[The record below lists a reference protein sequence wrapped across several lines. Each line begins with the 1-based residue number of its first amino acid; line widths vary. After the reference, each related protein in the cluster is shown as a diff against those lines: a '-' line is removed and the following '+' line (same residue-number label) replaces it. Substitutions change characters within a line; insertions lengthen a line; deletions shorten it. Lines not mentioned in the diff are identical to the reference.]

1 MKRKLNLG
9 DLSEQQLA
17 AVTAWPEG
25 PIIVYAGPGSGKTKV
40 LTERIAWLVNEDGVP
55 PDKILAM
62 TFSVKAAEEMRS
74 RCNLLLGNPG
84 AGVWI
89 GTFHKVC
96 REILNQSDVEDLYPW
111 RPGIEFINDDR
122 KRLDVVEAALR
133 EIDQNRN
140 QLSSQ
145 GKEILEKISFAKSW
159 LITPEQFQ
167 DRNKPTWDLGD
178 ELENTVA
185 DVYPLYQSRMQS
197 LNAMDSDDQLMQT
210 LLRLQKNARLR
221 EQWGQR
227 FHHVLVDEFQD
238 LNRAQYCLTQRLG
251 LRGNIFIVGDADQAI
266 YGWRGADPRNFEHFR
281 QDFPDSRQF
290 FLSQNYRSKPTILH
304 PAQKLI
310 KHNQHRKDLQLFTQR
325 EAGPPIHWITTA
337 DEREE
342 VQVVAQ
348 YIRERGE
355 RAAWSDYAV
364 LYRQHHQHEEF
375 AKAFHHAGI
384 PCREADEIPL
394 YRWIEIRDMLA
405 YLRLCVDPDD
415 EISFQRVINV
425 PRRWIGPVGLGNFFA
440 WAREDGLKISE
451 ALMEIWNGASPD
463 SLAKDKRWLEGFR
476 TFAKLLFRDF
486 RTLAMQDRLTLLFDN
501 IRESTAYD
509 HYIDRYSGST
519 EQGESSKAKERKRN
533 LDLLRNH
540 LERAEKAGM
549 ILEEFLH
556 ESDIARSLKSGG
568 DDAVSLMTLH
578 RAKGLEFPVVFIT
591 GLEEGRLPDYRSVE
605 APEKLEEER
614 RLLYV
619 GMTRAWDELYLTQAR
634 KRKDNR
640 DISRDKD
647 PSRFIRELDHDGL
660 IRVVTQG
667 ATLAAFEHAPFLED
681 PENRAAEERI
691 MTKQLTREEGRRL
704 YDQRPHDI
712 YRFDDPNGAYC
723 YIGLT
728 TNLDER
734 IAYHCS
740 DAKEPLFR
748 FLSQYRENPAQAR
761 QYFRVIDR
769 ANGFQQAEQKET
781 AKILSAFVAASEDPD
796 KPLPRNKKSHEI
808 GQDNFKKI
816 VAIAERARLT
826 HGIIAENKR
835 MEAENKQLMYK
846 LDTEIK
852 ARELLESK
860 QNAEIEARKQIEK
873 QVAMHSAFNFA
884 LIAFIV
890 ITTIVIFTP

>member
-1 MKRKLNLG
+1 MKRKLNPG

-159 LITPEQFQ
+159 LISPEQYSN
-167 DRNKPTWDLGD
+167 RPKIPWDAGV

-342 VQVVAQ
+342 AKVVVEK
-348 YIRERGE
+348 IREQGKRE
-355 RAAWSDYAV
+355 AWSGYAV
-364 LYRQHHQHEEF
+364 LYRQRHQHEEF
-375 AKAFHHAGI
+375 VKAFHHAGI

-405 YLRLCVDPDD
+405 YLRLCVYPDD
-415 EISFQRVINV
+415 EISFERVINV

-519 EQGESSKAKERKRN
+519 EQGESPKAKERKRN

-540 LERAEKAGM
+540 LEHAEKAGM

-568 DDAVSLMTLH
+568 DDVVSLMTLH

-591 GLEEGRLPDYRSVE
+591 GLEEGRLPDYRSAEVLE
-605 APEKLEEER
+605 MLEEER

-619 GMTRAWDELYLTQAR
+619 GMTRAQDELYLTRAK
-634 KRKDNR
+634 KRKNR
-640 DISRDKD
+640 SGKSVAKE
-647 PSRFIRELDHDGL
+647 PSAFVPELDHESL
-660 IRVVTQG
+660 IRIVTKG
-667 ATLAAFEHAPFLED
+667 ATLTISQDFAD
-681 PENRAAEERI
+681 PLNLTSEEQI
-691 MTKQLTREEGRRL
+691 MTRQLTREEERRL
-704 YDQRPHDI
+704 WDDRLHSI
-712 YRFDDPNGAYC
+712 YRFDPPGGEYC

-728 TNLDER
+728 SNLEER
-734 IAYHCS
+734 IAQHCS
-740 DAKEPLFR
+740 DAKGPLFR
-748 FLSQYRENPAQAR
+748 FLSQYRENPTQAHP
-761 QYFRVIDR
+761 YFRVIDR

-781 AKILSAFVAASEDPD
+781 AKILSAFLAASGDPD

-808 GQDNFKKI
+808 GQDNFKKNS
-816 VAIAERARLT
+816 RYCRT
-826 HGIIAENKR
+826 RTFNTWHHC
-835 MEAENKQLMYK
+835 
-846 LDTEIK
+846 
-852 ARELLESK
+852 RE
-860 QNAEIEARKQIEK
+860 QTYGGRKQTTHAQTK
-873 QVAMHSAFNFA
+873 HRGRGPRTARAQAKHRGRGPQAARQTGSGAFRFQLRAHRFHRPHNDCH
-884 LIAFIV
+884 LY
-890 ITTIVIFTP
+890 PLM

>member
-159 LITPEQFQ
+159 LISPEQFQ
-167 DRNKPTWDLGD
+167 DRNKPTWDLGG

-197 LNAMDSDDQLMQT
+197 LNVMDSDDQLMQT

-342 VQVVAQ
+342 AKVVVEK
-348 YIRERGE
+348 IREQGKRE
-355 RAAWSDYAV
+355 AWSDYAV
-364 LYRQHHQHEEF
+364 LYRQRHQHEEF
-375 AKAFHHAGI
+375 VKAFHHAGI

-405 YLRLCVDPDD
+405 YLRLCVYPDD

-425 PRRWIGPVGLGNFFA
+425 PRRWIGPVGLGIFFA

-486 RTLAMQDRLTLLFDN
+486 RTLAMQDRLTMLFDN

-509 HYIDRYSGST
+509 DYIDRYSGST
-519 EQGESSKAKERKRN
+519 EQGESPKAKERKRN

-578 RAKGLEFPVVFIT
+578 RAKGLEFPIVFIT
-591 GLEEGRLPDYRSVE
+591 GLEEGRLPDYRSAEVLE
-605 APEKLEEER
+605 MLEEER

-619 GMTRAWDELYLTQAR
+619 GMTRAQDELYLTRAK
-634 KRKDNR
+634 KRKNR
-640 DISRDKD
+640 SGKSVAKE
-647 PSRFIRELDHDGL
+647 PSAFVPELDHEGL
-660 IRVVTQG
+660 IRIVTKG
-667 ATLAAFEHAPFLED
+667 ATLTISQDFAD
-681 PENRAAEERI
+681 PLNLTSEEQI
-691 MTKQLTREEGRRL
+691 MTRQLTREEERRL
-704 YDQRPHDI
+704 WDDRLHSI
-712 YRFDDPNGAYC
+712 YRFDPPNGKYC

-728 TNLDER
+728 NNMDER
-734 IAYHCS
+734 ISYHCS
-740 DAKEPLFR
+740 NPEGPLFS

-761 QYFRVIDR
+761 QHFQVIDR
-769 ANGFQQAEQKET
+769 AIGFKQAEEKET
-781 AKILSAFVAASEDPD
+781 ATILSAFLAACEDPA

-835 MEAENKQLMYK
+835 MEAENKQLMRK
-846 LDTEIK
+846 LSTEVE
-852 ARELLESK
+852 ARERLEHRLST
-860 QNAEIEARKQIEK
+860 EVEARKQLDK
-873 QVAMHSAFNFA
+873 LVAAHSAFNFA

>member
-84 AGVWI
+84 VGVWI

-96 REILNQSDVEDLYPW
+96 REILNQLSLDDLHPW
-111 RPGIEFINDDR
+111 KPGIKFINDDR
-122 KRLDVVEAALR
+122 RRLDILDATLR
-133 EIDQNRN
+133 EMDPDRN
-140 QLSSQ
+140 QFSAKGTEILDKISLAKGWLISPGRYLQRPKTPWDADAETADIVAQVYPFYQDRLLSS
-145 GKEILEKISFAKSW
+145 
-159 LITPEQFQ
+159 
-167 DRNKPTWDLGD
+167 
-178 ELENTVA
+178 
-185 DVYPLYQSRMQS
+185 
-197 LNAMDSDDQLMQT
+197 NAMDSDDQLMQT
-210 LLRLQKNARLR
+210 LLLLQKNARLR

-238 LNRAQYCLTQRLG
+238 LNHAQYCLTQRLG

-281 QDFPDSRQF
+281 QDFPDARQF

-325 EAGPPIHWITTA
+325 EDGLSIHWITTA

-342 VQVVAQ
+342 ATVVAQ
-348 YIRERGE
+348 TIRERDE
-355 RAAWSDYAV
+355 RESWSDYAV
-364 LYRQHHQHEEF
+364 LYRQRHQHEDLK
-375 AKAFHHAGI
+375 KAFDRAGI
-384 PCREADEIPL
+384 PCRVADETPL

-415 EISFQRVINV
+415 NISFQRVINV
-425 PRRWIGPVGLGNFFA
+425 PRRRIGPVGLGNFFA
-440 WAREDGLKISE
+440 WIRADGLKISE

-486 RTLAMQDRLTLLFDN
+486 RTLAMQDRLTMLFDN

-509 HYIDRYSGST
+509 DYIDRYSGST
-519 EQGESSKAKERKRN
+519 DQGESPKAKERKRN
-533 LDLLRNH
+533 LDLLHDH
-540 LERAEKAGM
+540 LERAESEGKTLKA
-549 ILEEFLH
+549 FLA
-556 ESDIARSLKSGG
+556 ESDLARSLKDGG

-640 DISRDKD
+640 GISRDKD

-691 MTKQLTREEGRRL
+691 MTKQLTREEELRL
-704 YDQRPHDI
+704 WDQQPYDI
-712 YRFDDPNGAYC
+712 YRFDDPNGAFC

-728 TNLDER
+728 TNLNER

-740 DAKEPLFR
+740 NAKGPLFGY
-748 FLSQYRENPAQAR
+748 LSKFRDDPAKAH
-761 QYFRVIDR
+761 QYFCVIEE
-769 ANGFQQAEQKET
+769 ANGYLQAEQKET
-781 AKILSAFVAASEDPD
+781 EKILSAFLAASEDPS

-808 GQDNFKKI
+808 GPDSFQKI
-816 VAIAERARLT
+816 TAITERARLT
-826 HGIIAENKR
+826 HGIMAESKR
-835 MEAENKQLMYK
+835 MEEENKQLMLRLNTEIKAREQLNLK

-852 ARELLESK
+852 ARE
-860 QNAEIEARKQIEK
+860 
-873 QVAMHSAFNFA
+873 SAQSQ
-884 LIAFIV
+884 
-890 ITTIVIFTP
+890 TRHRDQSS

>member
-111 RPGIEFINDDR
+111 RPGIKFINDDR

-140 QLSSQ
+140 QLSSK

-281 QDFPDSRQF
+281 QDFPDSRLF

-325 EAGPPIHWITTA
+325 EAGPPIHWITTT

-342 VQVVAQ
+342 AQVVAQ

-375 AKAFHHAGI
+375 AKAFDRVGI
-384 PCREADEIPL
+384 PCRVADELPL
-394 YRWIEIRDMLA
+394 YRYIEIRDMLA

-415 EISFQRVINV
+415 EISF
-425 PRRWIGPVGLGNFFA
+425 PT
-440 WAREDGLKISE
+440 S
-451 ALMEIWNGASPD
+451 
-463 SLAKDKRWLEGFR
+463 DKRSQDGGSVRWDWEISSPGF
-476 TFAKLLFRDF
+476 
-486 RTLAMQDRLTLLFDN
+486 
-501 IRESTAYD
+501 
-509 HYIDRYSGST
+509 
-519 EQGESSKAKERKRN
+519 
-533 LDLLRNH
+533 
-540 LERAEKAGM
+540 
-549 ILEEFLH
+549 
-556 ESDIARSLKSGG
+556 
-568 DDAVSLMTLH
+568 
-578 RAKGLEFPVVFIT
+578 
-591 GLEEGRLPDYRSVE
+591 
-605 APEKLEEER
+605 
-614 RLLYV
+614 
-619 GMTRAWDELYLTQAR
+619 
-634 KRKDNR
+634 
-640 DISRDKD
+640 
-647 PSRFIRELDHDGL
+647 
-660 IRVVTQG
+660 
-667 ATLAAFEHAPFLED
+667 
-681 PENRAAEERI
+681 
-691 MTKQLTREEGRRL
+691 
-704 YDQRPHDI
+704 
-712 YRFDDPNGAYC
+712 
-723 YIGLT
+723 GLT
-728 TNLDER
+728 
-734 IAYHCS
+734 
-740 DAKEPLFR
+740 
-748 FLSQYRENPAQAR
+748 
-761 QYFRVIDR
+761 
-769 ANGFQQAEQKET
+769 G
-781 AKILSAFVAASEDPD
+781 
-796 KPLPRNKKSHEI
+796 
-808 GQDNFKKI
+808 
-816 VAIAERARLT
+816 
-826 HGIIAENKR
+826 
-835 MEAENKQLMYK
+835 
-846 LDTEIK
+846 
-852 ARELLESK
+852 
-860 QNAEIEARKQIEK
+860 
-873 QVAMHSAFNFA
+873 
-884 LIAFIV
+884 
-890 ITTIVIFTP
+890 